1 MERMISPFFSFPVL
15 RLKEGVFSD
24 GVSKRSFGCVFSRNG
39 AKEGAHAPTYTVKKK
54 NKKIK
59 KL

>member
-1 MERMISPFFSFPVL
+1 MERMISPFFSLPVL

-54 NKKIK
+54 NK
-59 KL
+59 